1 MFLVDTNIISADA
14 PTKRMAASSTFVT
27 WMQQMDPRLYTSA
40 VTIAEI
46 ERGIARLDRIEAIAK
61 ADRLRT
67 WLFAVERLYA
77 GRILP
82 FNVEAARHAGKIMDS
97 ARSHA
102 VGFADIAIASIAAAN
117 NMTVLTANTKDFGP
131 LGVRVLN
138 PFADDLPA

>member
-14 PTKRMAASSTFVT
+14 PTKRIAESRFIA
-27 WMQQMDPRLYTSA
+27 WMQHMDARLYTSA

-46 ERGIARLDRIEAIAK
+46 ERGITRLDRIEATAK

-77 GRILP
+77 GRILS
-82 FNVEAARHAGKIMDS
+82 FDVEAARHSGKIMD
-97 ARSHA
+97 RSRGHA

-131 LGVRVLN
+131 LGVRFLN
-138 PFADDLPA
+138 PFVDDLPV